1 MKTRSN
7 MVGRVLAGR
16 GQAFRTGQA
25 NIVGRGFLG
34 RGKIT
39 GRGQALPLRG
49 RLCLLLLVLAFILQ
63 SCLGF
68 GGPSNGSFNRTN
80 TGNGQQLGVNNQ
92 AVFQGKLYFTINRTL
107 WVLDGTRTPRQLT
120 RSGMAVR
127 DPAVSPDHKW
137 IAFVIRYK
145 NYADL
150 AYMPITGGKP
160 RILRTGQGRYYYNAQ
175 FIHSSYTWQS
185 QPAWSADSTHLLFL
199 SDFEKEDWYA
209 YTPNAPLLDLQVFSI
224 PFADPTQVQDVAYA
238 YFGDGGDRDP
248 SYRPGHPDQIVY
260 THYAYDTT
268 QTQQVIQI
276 FLEDATAIS
285 RHRKGYYHPGEP
297 GFDPGVAI
305 TPPQDQNIQ
314 PAFSP
319 DGNSIAYV
327 RREGSDQMGL
337 YVMPV
342 PEGVTSDPNN
352 LSVAQKALAEYKQS
366 SLILT
371 GQFVSQ
377 PVWSPDGKQIAYLSY
392 NNQTFDIWLVSVAV
406 DPKTGLYHMKGSPV
420 QLTDGGVD
428 GDSRPCWTT

>member
-34 RGKIT
+34 RGKII

>member
-1 MKTRSN
+1 MKTRFNWRKHSY
-7 MVGRVLAGR
+7 
-16 GQAFRTGQA
+16 
-25 NIVGRGFLG
+25 
-34 RGKIT
+34 
-39 GRGQALPLRG
+39 
-49 RLCLLLLVLAFILQ
+49 CLLLLLAFSLQ
-63 SCLGF
+63 SCLGLGGNAPKGNF
-68 GGPSNGSFNRTN
+68 GHTTD
-80 TGNGQQLGVNNQ
+80 TGNGEQLGVNDR

-107 WVLDGTRTPRQLT
+107 WVLDGTRTPHRLT
-120 RSGMAVR
+120 RSNMAVR

-145 NYADL
+145 DYADL

-160 RILRTGQGRYYYNAQ
+160 RILRTGQGKYYYVST

-199 SDFEKEDWYA
+199 SDFEKEDWYT

-224 PFADPTQVQDVAYA
+224 PFNDPSQVQDVAYA

-248 SYRPGHPDQIVY
+248 SYRPGHPDQVVY
-260 THYAYDTT
+260 THYAYDST

-276 FLEDATAIS
+276 FLENANAIAS
-285 RHRKGYYHPGEP
+285 HPKGYYHPGEP

-319 DGNSIAYV
+319 DGNSLAYV
-327 RREGSDQMGL
+327 RREGPDQMGL

-342 PEGVTSDPNN
+342 PNAVTDDPN
-352 LSVAQKALAEYKQS
+352 SSAIAKKALGPYKQS

-371 GQFVSQ
+371 GEFVSQ

-392 NNQTFDIWLVSVAV
+392 TNETFDIWLVNVAP
-406 DPKTGLYHMKGSPV
+406 DPKTGLYHMQGSPV

-428 GDSRPCWTT
+428 ADSRPCWTT